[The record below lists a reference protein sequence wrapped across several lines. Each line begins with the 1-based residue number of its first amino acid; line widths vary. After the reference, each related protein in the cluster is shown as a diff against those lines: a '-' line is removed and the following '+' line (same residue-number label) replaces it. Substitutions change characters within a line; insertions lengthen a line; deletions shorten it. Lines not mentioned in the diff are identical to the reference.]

1 MLKIRSS
8 DITQLK
14 YLINFSFV
22 ANFLKYLPT
31 NVQKVML
38 LKETKNCLLYTS
50 PSPRDRT
57 RDRMPSS
64 D

>member
-31 NVQKVML
+31 NVQKVIL
-38 LKETKNCLLYTS
+38 LK
-50 PSPRDRT
+50 DT
-57 RDRMPSS
+57 RKAKKITWIAYAK
-64 D
+64 

>member
-22 ANFLKYLPT
+22 ANFLKYLPI
-31 NVQKVML
+31 NVQKVIL
-38 LKETKNCLLYTS
+38 L
-50 PSPRDRT
+50 RDIMNAKKT
-57 RDRMPSS
+57 TWAA
-64 D
+64 

>member
-22 ANFLKYLPT
+22 ANFLRYLPT

-38 LKETKNCLLYTS
+38 LKETKNAKRITCVAYFK
-50 PSPRDRT
+50 
-57 RDRMPSS
+57 
-64 D
+64 